1 MLQFVEN
8 QRQRLE
14 TSFICRAFVP
24 LAAILLATMS
34 CPAPLDAAGPKSRLV
49 EIKDAEKTYVGK
61 VVAKCPQN
69 CYLMDRF
76 GGMAYLPI
84 SRLESFKV
92 VGEGYRSSTFMEF
105 RQQLLAEFP
114 SGYEIRNSA
123 HYIVVAKKGRATAF
137 ASLFEEIYHQVDA
150 FYKIRGFETNSP
162 EVLLVAIVLGTQEEF
177 KEYCGRDEVLWSKDL
192 RGYYSLK
199 SNRVALYDD
208 PSLLNSVTSVQPTS
222 TLPNDQF
229 KALINSVS
237 GETADTVV
245 HETTHQVGYNIGI
258 HSRLGETPS
267 WVVEGLATVL
277 EAPGLRSR
285 GKASGKSGGEKVN
298 PQRLEWFRG
307 EYESRR
313 KPGDIAKMIASDDFF
328 RSQALDAYSAAW
340 AFTYFMT
347 ENPARARKYV
357 RYLKLLGERDPM
369 QAYSAEDRLKDF
381 QSVFG
386 DIARLEVD
394 FLRSMDRVESP

>member
-1 MLQFVEN
+1 M
-8 QRQRLE
+8 
-14 TSFICRAFVP
+14 I
-24 LAAILLATMS
+24 LAAMS
-34 CPAPLDAAGPKSRLV
+34 SLAPLDAAEPKSRLV
-49 EIKDAEKTYVGK
+49 EIKDAERSYVGK
-61 VVAKCPQN
+61 VVAKCSQN
-69 CYLMDRF
+69 CYLMDQF
-76 GGMAYLPI
+76 GAMSYLPI

-92 VGEGYRSSTFMEF
+92 VGGSYRSSTFMEF
-105 RQQLLAEFP
+105 RQQLQSEFP
-114 SGYEIRNSA
+114 SGYEIKNSA
-123 HYIVVAKKGRATAF
+123 HYMVVAKKGRAAAF
-137 ASLFEEIYHQVDA
+137 ATLFEEIYHQVDA
-150 FYKIRGFETNSP
+150 FYKIRGFETNAP
-162 EVLLVAIVLGTQEEF
+162 EVILVAIVLGTQEEF

-208 PSLLNSVTSVQPTS
+208 PSLLNSVTSVQPPAS
-222 TLPNDQF
+222 LQNDRF
-229 KALINSVS
+229 KALVNSVS

-285 GKASGKSGGEKVN
+285 GKSTGKSISEKVN
-298 PQRLEWFRG
+298 LQRLDWFRG

-313 KPGDIAKMIASDDFF
+313 KPGDIANMIASDDFF

-340 AFTYFMT
+340 AFTFFMT
-347 ENPARARKYV
+347 ENPTRARKYV
-357 RYLKLLGERDPM
+357 RYLKILSERDPM
-369 QAYSAEDRLKDF
+369 EAYSPEARLKDF